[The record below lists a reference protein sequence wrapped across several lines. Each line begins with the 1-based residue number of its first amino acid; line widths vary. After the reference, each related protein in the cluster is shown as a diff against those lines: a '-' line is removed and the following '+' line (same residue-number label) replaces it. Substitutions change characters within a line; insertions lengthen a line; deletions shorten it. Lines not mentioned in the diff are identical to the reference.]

1 MDAWANLIAHIPARC
16 LRLAQSYVIL
26 PNSAHRWCVAA
37 VASAVAILIGC
48 FVAYAFVEKHHL
60 ESNFFYGRVH
70 FSFIDGGYPEVFG
83 YFLELVSCAVFFLV
97 AWWYG
102 KKHWY
107 MWAIILFVVFLDDAF
122 KLHETVGR
130 MVSAEL
136 SIAPAAGDLIG
147 FASTGLLS
155 AVFWFAGLRMIPDQQ
170 ELCAYLVFTVYFSI
184 LIFFGVA
191 VDAAHG
197 LFGKNISQTIFTL
210 IEDGG
215 ELLVVALISLSSL
228 GMLLRQR
235 HLVLETN
242 VLIRAY

>member
-1 MDAWANLIAHIPARC
+1 MDTCAGLMAYIPVRC

-26 PNSAHRWCVAA
+26 PNSAHRWCVAV
-37 VASAVAILIGC
+37 VASAIAILVGC
-48 FVAYAFVEKHHL
+48 FVTYAFVEKYHL
-60 ESNFFYGRVH
+60 ESNFFYGRVR

-83 YFLELVSCAVFFLV
+83 YLLELASCAIFALF
-97 AWWYG
+97 AWCYR

-122 KLHETVGR
+122 RLHETVGHV
-130 MVSAEL
+130 VSAEL
-136 SIAPAAGDLIG
+136 SIAPVTGDLIG

-155 AVFWFAGLRMIPDQQ
+155 AVFWLAGLRMIPDQQ
-170 ELCAYLVFTVYFSI
+170 ELCAYLVFTVYFSV

-197 LFGKNISQTIFTL
+197 LFGENISQTLFTL

-215 ELLVVALISLSSL
+215 ELLMVALISLSSL

-235 HLVLETN
+235 HTLP
-242 VLIRAY
+242 A